1 MRGEP
6 APGARDWGVHLSE
19 PVVRI
24 AGQGAG
30 GRLAEL
36 YAASAPRAVRLAYLL
51 TGDRGLAEDIAQDA
65 FIRVAGRLA
74 HLRSP
79 GAFDAYLRSAV
90 VNLSKNH
97 FRRRALER
105 GYLQRHRT
113 TPQVPGP
120 ESSVADRQ
128 AVMGALAALPPK
140 QRAAIVL
147 RYYEDQP
154 EGVIA
159 DLLRCRPATV
169 RSLVARG
176 LATMRDV
183 LGTDIAEGAAEGAE
197 GEGAT
202 RV

>member
-1 MRGEP
+1 V
-6 APGARDWGVHLSE
+6 AN
-19 PVVRI
+19 PVVPV
-24 AGQGAG
+24 AEEQTS

-51 TGDRGLAEDIAQDA
+51 TGDRVLADDIAQDA

-74 HLRSP
+74 HLRAP
-79 GAFDAYLRSAV
+79 EAFDAYLRSAV

-105 GYLQRHRT
+105 GYLQRQRP
-113 TPQVPGP
+113 PQPVAGP
-120 ESSVADRQ
+120 EIGVADRH
-128 AVMGALAALPPK
+128 AVMAALATLPPK

-154 EGVIA
+154 ETAIA
-159 DLLRCRPATV
+159 DILRCRPATV
-169 RSLVARG
+169 RSLVSRG
-176 LATMRDV
+176 MASLRDV
-183 LGTDIAEGAAEGAE
+183 LGADLVE
-197 GEGAT
+197 GEEAH

>member
-1 MRGEP
+1 VLGEP
-6 APGARDWGVHLSE
+6 APGAREWGVDVSN
-19 PVVRI
+19 PVVQI
-24 AGQGAG
+24 AGRSERGK
-30 GRLAEL
+30 LADL
-36 YAASAPRAVRLAYLL
+36 YANSAPRAVRLAYLL
-51 TGDRGLAEDIAQDA
+51 TGDRGLAEDITQDA

-79 GAFDAYLRSAV
+79 EAFDAYLRTAV

-105 GYLQRHRT
+105 GYLHRDRPASQT
-113 TPQVPGP
+113 PGP
-120 ESSVADRQ
+120 ESAVADRH

-154 EGVIA
+154 EGAIA
-159 DLLRCRPATV
+159 EVLRCRPATV
-169 RSLVARG
+169 RSLVSRG

-183 LGTDIAEGAAEGAE
+183 LGTDFAD
-197 GEGAT
+197 GEEAT

>member
-1 MRGEP
+1 
-6 APGARDWGVHLSE
+6 VHVSE
-19 PVVRI
+19 PVVGISERSER
-24 AGQGAG
+24 GK
-30 GRLAEL
+30 LAEL
-36 YAASAPRAVRLAYLL
+36 YASSAPGAVRLAYLL

-74 HLRSP
+74 HLRAP

-105 GYLQRHRT
+105 GYLHRHRA
-113 TPQVPGP
+113 TPPVPSP
-120 ESSVADRQ
+120 ESAVADRH

-154 EGVIA
+154 EDMIA
-159 DLLRCRPATV
+159 DILRCRPATV

-176 LATMRDV
+176 LATMREV
-183 LGTDIAEGAAEGAE
+183 LGRDIDD
-197 GEGAT
+197 GEEVA
-202 RV
+202 VV